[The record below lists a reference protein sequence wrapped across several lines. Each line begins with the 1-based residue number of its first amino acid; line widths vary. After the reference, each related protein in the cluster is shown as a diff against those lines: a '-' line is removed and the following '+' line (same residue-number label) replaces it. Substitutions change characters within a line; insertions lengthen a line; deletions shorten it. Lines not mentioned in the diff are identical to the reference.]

1 MRLLIGRRAAI
12 FVDYPVPELT
22 LAEVRAGRKAARSAA
37 IRAQN
42 SWTLRKGRLY
52 RDYRAGAGDR
62 FLDWP
67 RWLDAYLDEYRD
79 VGPTG
84 GPSYGFAAG
93 TTSVPPH

>member
-1 MRLLIGRRAAI
+1 MSRVGWSQELYT
-12 FVDYPVPELT
+12 DYPVPELT
-22 LAEVRAGRKAARSAA
+22 PAEARAGRKAARSAA

-52 RDYRAGAGDR
+52 RDYRAKAGDR

-67 RWLDAYLDEYRD
+67 RWLDAYLEEYRD

-84 GPSYGFAAG
+84 GPSYGFAAY
-93 TTSVPPH
+93 TTNVPPQ

>member
-1 MRLLIGRRAAI
+1 MGWLIGRRDAI
-12 FVDYPVPELT
+12 FADYPVPELT
-22 LAEVRAGRKAARSAA
+22 LAEVRAGRKAARRAA

-52 RDYRAGAGDR
+52 RDYRAEVGDR

-79 VGPTG
+79 VSPTG
-84 GPSYGFAAG
+84 GPTYGFPSGPASAA
-93 TTSVPPH
+93 V